1 MSDFKL
7 NIDVGCYLRSII
19 CKGTISNACE
29 ATYLKMSHLW
39 ELHKVPCKTC

>member
-7 NIDVGCYLRSII
+7 KHRCWMLFIII
-19 CKGTISNACE
+19 CKGTISNTCE
-29 ATYLKMSHLW
+29 ATYRKMSYLW